1 MRLPRVRFK
10 LWVVFVAIA
19 AVAVLLVV
27 LMRPHPV
34 ASIFNLVKWSDGSAR
49 R

>member
-19 AVAVLLVV
+19 GVAVVTVV
-27 LMRPHPV
+27 MMRPRPRLPKMPMTS
-34 ASIFNLVKWSDGSAR
+34 ALVQLSR
-49 R
+49 I